1 VRPHPDWL
9 VPDWQIPGVHAFMTT
24 RAGGVSFGPFG
35 CGDLGGLN
43 LGLLTGD
50 DPERVRENR
59 ARLRSALPASPRWL
73 RQIHGSAVVDAAKAD
88 DLVEA
93 DASITSAPNVVC
105 IVSVADCLP
114 VLLADAKGRAVAA
127 AHAGWRGLASGLIQ
141 ASVEALRSRIGDSGA
156 RLHAWLGPAIGPRHF
171 EVGAEVL
178 DAMRTRLPHAD
189 ACFHATRGDKFL
201 ADLPSLAR
209 QALALAGVEAVTGGS
224 HCTFSDPARF
234 YSFRRDKVTGRH
246 AAVIWLER

>member
-9 VPDWQIPGVHAFMTT
+9 LPGWQIPGVHGFMTT
-24 RAGGVSFGPFG
+24 RAGGVSSGPFG
-35 CGDLGGLN
+35 CGEQGGLN

-73 RQIHGSAVVDAAKAD
+73 RQVHGSAVVDAAKISEPI
-88 DLVEA
+88 EA
-93 DASITSAPNVVC
+93 DASFTSAARVVC
-105 IVSVADCLP
+105 VVSVADCMP

-127 AHAGWRGLASGLIQ
+127 AHAGWRGLASGVIQ
-141 ASVEALRSRIGDSGA
+141 ATVEALRSQIGDSGA

-178 DAMRTRLPHAD
+178 VAMRARLPHAD
-189 ACFHATRGDKFL
+189 TCFHARRGDKFL

-209 QALALAGVEAVTGGS
+209 QALAQAGVEVVIGGN
-224 HCTFSDPARF
+224 HCTFSDTARF